1 MCVYVCV
8 QNRWRDIAPF
18 ILISSAV
25 KTSVFVD
32 FWKTGKR
39 WTDGP
44 MDGQTDREADPFIE
58 MHVRILK
65 QLFCMKAMSM
75 AECEIQGQF
84 KYLCF

>member
-1 MCVYVCV
+1 
-8 QNRWRDIAPF
+8 
-18 ILISSAV
+18 
-25 KTSVFVD
+25 
-32 FWKTGKR
+32 
-39 WTDGP
+39 